1 MERVRQRR
9 RKHGSGA
16 ASRRGSDAHFGKNL
30 HDVTED
36 LHSPVD
42 GCIGSQEVCVVQS
55 LKRRWGRVFNQDRVD

>member
-1 MERVRQRR
+1 MERVHQRW